1 MTHLTSARSMRGDD
15 PMGSVLSTVGP
26 EVISEI
32 ARSRALLAF
41 DFDGTLAPIVADRHA
56 AAMRGETR
64 ALFRAAALLY
74 PCAVISGR
82 TRADVAARVDG
93 VPLVAVVGCHG
104 AEPGFGPLDR
114 ALVRRAAS
122 WLPELEAGLR
132 GCEGVEIE
140 DKRFGI
146 AIHYRMAR
154 SWPDAERRA
163 LAAAS
168 ALAGATVFR
177 GRAVVNVLPQEAL
190 TKGDAIAS
198 LCERLGA
205 RAAVYVGDDRTDEDA
220 FRSEAVAVSIG
231 IGEARDSAAAHRLP
245 EQSHV
250 DDLLRALV
258 RARMEQDGRG
268 TRWEGLVRAM
278 RPFPGAGGSPLV
290 SERPAGH
297 R

>member
-1 MTHLTSARSMRGDD
+1 
-15 PMGSVLSTVGP
+15 
-26 EVISEI
+26 
-32 ARSRALLAF
+32 
-41 DFDGTLAPIVADRHA
+41 
-56 AAMRGETR
+56 
-64 ALFRAAALLY
+64 
-74 PCAVISGR
+74 
-82 TRADVAARVDG
+82 
-93 VPLVAVVGCHG
+93 
-104 AEPGFGPLDR
+104 
-114 ALVRRAAS
+114 
-122 WLPELEAGLR
+122 
-132 GCEGVEIE
+132 
-140 DKRFGI
+140 
-146 AIHYRMAR
+146 
-154 SWPDAERRA
+154 
-163 LAAAS
+163 
-168 ALAGATVFR
+168 VFR